1 MKMKFLVAALALI
14 GAGVAQAASL
24 PTSATGG
31 SLVFEAWDG
40 SKSYSQVLNYDFNTV
55 YSAAGNAGV
64 ANNYSVSLDS
74 GFSSL
79 SSSGLLWH
87 VVAGKSANDTTSRI
101 GVMSTWNSTATPT
114 INNTALGSA
123 VGGLTTYY
131 NNLNTLLAGGTS
143 AVAATNTDPAY
154 AGRTQWAGSFGVA
167 AFGNAGGNAVSGFY
181 TGSIDATTVYAPG
194 TGVGAFYSFVNNG
207 GPSSQ
212 QSNKA
217 LYGNAQGNGAWILQS
232 NGTLTYH
239 TAEAAAAAVPLPAAV
254 WLFGSG
260 LMGLVG
266 IGRRRNKQA

>member
-55 YSAAGNAGV
+55 YSAAGKAGV
-64 ANNYSVSLDS
+64 SNNYSVSLDS

-87 VVAGKSANDTTSRI
+87 VFAGKSANDTTSRI
-101 GVMSTWNSTATPT
+101 GVMSTWNSTTTPT

-123 VGGLTTYY
+123 VSGLTPYY
-131 NNLNTLLAGGTS
+131 NTLNTALGTSTS
-143 AVAATNTDPAY
+143 AVVTSSDPAY
-154 AGRTQWAGSFGVA
+154 AGRTAWAGSFGVA

-181 TGSIDATTVYAPG
+181 TGSIDASTVYAPG
-194 TGVGAFYSFVNNG
+194 TGVGAFYSFVNSAG
-207 GPSSQ
+207 SGSQ
-212 QSNKA
+212 QSVKA
-217 LYGNAQGNGAWILQS
+217 LYGNAQGTGAWILQS

-239 TAEAAAAAVPLPAAV
+239 TADATVPLPAAV